1 MKTRAALTA
10 RCGETA
16 RRGLVAFLEY
26 GSALEWLIGAGKR
39 DPLAQAAQRLGS
51 PRQEAHRGAGGRNC
65 SKWFDT
71 TLGDPCDGPS
81 VAYVSFRQLRT
92 FRHTQGYVREVPI
105 GPRVCSAREQTDV
118 PFTKLPAA
126 KAFLQ
131 WSWCGR
137 RRED

>member
-1 MKTRAALTA
+1 LKTRAALTA

-51 PRQEAHRGAGGRNC
+51 PRWEAQRGAGDRNG

-71 TLGDPCDGPS
+71 NLGDPCDGPLTEGAALTFPRINS
-81 VAYVSFRQLRT
+81 GTCNCARPAHLVWSAVTSRLR
-92 FRHTQGYVREVPI
+92 P
-105 GPRVCSAREQTDV
+105 
-118 PFTKLPAA
+118 
-126 KAFLQ
+126 
-131 WSWCGR
+131 
-137 RRED
+137 